1 MTTPK
6 QVNKALVKEGIKGEI
21 YRGNGYYYFIGEL
34 FDIIPSI
41 YSNNLHGWKTS
52 EVINHVKKHLNQ

>member
-1 MTTPK
+1 MTTPA
-6 QVNKALVKEGIKGEI
+6 QINKKLSELNIKGSI

-34 FDIIPSI
+34 FDIVPSI

-52 EVINHVKKHLNQ
+52 EVINHVKKHINH